1 MREHA
6 RSTSR
11 RIAKLAPLFV
21 IAALLLSACGGSN
34 NTAGG
39 AKKTFTLFMLPKF
52 IGIAPFDL
60 AHKGAAAYAAS
71 VGDKVNYGGPTKADP
86 QEQVQFINNVI
97 AQKPDAIIIS
107 ADDPDAV
114 VPALKSASDKGI
126 KTVSFDSDTNPS
138 ARVVYASP
146 PSAQAIGKAQ
156 VEILGSQIG
165 YQGKF
170 AVLSATA
177 TATNQNTWIGFMKD
191 ALKDP
196 KYAGMTL
203 VKVAYGNDD
212 DTKSAQEMQGL
223 LQAYPDLKGVIAPT
237 TVGIAAAARVVSQAN
252 KCNVVVTG
260 LGLPNQMREFV
271 NSGCVKQFALW
282 SFEDLGYLSACA
294 AHHVLAGDI
303 TGKSGDT
310 FDCGK
315 LGKKT
320 IGDNGTV
327 TVGDPL
333 VFTKDNI
340 AQYQF

>member
-6 RSTSR
+6 RSPSR
-11 RIAKLAPLFV
+11 RIAKLAPIFV
-21 IAALLLSACGGSN
+21 IAALMLAACGSS
-34 NTAGG
+34 NTAAGP
-39 AKKTFTLFMLPKF
+39 KKSGFTLFMLPKF

-60 AHKGAAAYAAS
+60 AHKGAAAYAAE

-86 QEQVQFINNVI
+86 QEQVTFINNVV

-138 ARVVYASP
+138 ARVVYPIP

-156 VEILGSQIG
+156 VEMLGSQIG

-177 TATNQNTWIGFMKD
+177 TNQNTRIQYRKD
-191 ALKDP
+191 TLKDP

-223 LQAYPDLKGVIAPT
+223 MQAYPDLKGVIAPT
-237 TVGIAAAARVVSQAN
+237 TVGIAAAERVVSRAK

-271 NSGCVKQFALW
+271 NSGCVKKFALW

-320 IGDNGTV
+320 IGANGIV
-327 TVGDPL
+327 TGGDPL